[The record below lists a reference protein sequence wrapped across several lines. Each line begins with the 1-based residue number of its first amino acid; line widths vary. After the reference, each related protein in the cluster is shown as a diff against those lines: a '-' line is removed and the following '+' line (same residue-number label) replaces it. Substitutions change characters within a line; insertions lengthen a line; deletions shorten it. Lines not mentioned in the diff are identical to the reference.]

1 VPNAKDHTRVA
12 IIGFDSLD
20 FRLLKHWA
28 DSGQLPTF
36 KKLFATGAWSPVTNP
51 RGFEAG
57 TCWPSM
63 WSGTQPD
70 EHGLHDAFYLFDS
83 QRYRVRMATP
93 ADIPVDPFWVA
104 ASNGGRRVLLVDV
117 PYTFVTAD
125 VSGIQVCDWFVHV
138 RSDEERIHCAP
149 PALASRIERDY
160 GLNPWFPPNRCAINE
175 QDAYSVQGLTEILD
189 TLSSRIVTKMRFC
202 RDMIGQTPWDLFL
215 SVFHEAHDVG
225 HMCWHAHD
233 PTHERHDPEL
243 LTRAGDPIL
252 RIYREIDKATAALLE
267 VIPPDVVVLVYSSH
281 GIGPERTASRLF
293 DAILERLDTGS
304 RFAPA
309 GQPPVMDRLAPLY
322 RALIPAPLRRR
333 LASSRLVSQA
343 YQQAETDRLRIRR
356 YFAVNPSYATGG
368 VRFNVEGRDASG
380 VVAPGV
386 ELDRLTK
393 KVTESLLQMRNADT
407 GEPLVE
413 HVTATSDLWRGPMRH
428 ALPDLLVDWNM
439 SHPIESVTS
448 PEIGEV
454 RNHKRSV
461 RSGDHASSKEGVLFT
476 RPADGTHGQQPAV
489 DVIDL
494 APTILR
500 LLGVSNHHLRGRI
513 IPYLPTCRPESRPQP
528 TA

>member
-1 VPNAKDHTRVA
+1 MHDAKDRARVA

-28 DSGQLPTF
+28 DRGQLPTF
-36 KKLFATGAWSPVTNP
+36 KKLFTTGAWSLVANP

-70 EHGLHDAFYLFDS
+70 EHGLHDAFYLFDA

-93 ADIPVDPFWVA
+93 AEIPVDPFWVA
-104 ASNGGRRVLLVDV
+104 ASARGRRMLLVDV
-117 PYTFVTAD
+117 PYAFVNAD

-138 RSDEERIHCAP
+138 RSDEEHIHCNP
-149 PALASRIERDY
+149 PSLAARIERDY

-175 QDAYSVQGLTEILD
+175 QDAYSVEGLTAIVE
-189 TLSSRIVTKMRFC
+189 TLSSRIVTKTRLC
-202 RDMIGQTPWDLFL
+202 RDMILQEPWDLFF

-243 LTRAGDPIL
+243 LARVGDPML
-252 RIYREIDKATAALLE
+252 RIYRGLDEATAALLE
-267 VIPPDVVVLVYSSH
+267 ALPKDAVVLVYSSH
-281 GIGPERTASRLF
+281 GIGPERTASRFF
-293 DAILERLDTGS
+293 DAILERLDTVS
-304 RFAPA
+304 RTAPA
-309 GQPPVMDRLAPLY
+309 GKPPLLDRLAPVY
-322 RALIPAPLRRR
+322 RAVIPAPLRRR
-333 LASSRLVSQA
+333 LTPSRLLSHA
-343 YQQAETDRLRIRR
+343 YQKAETDRLRLRR

-368 VRFNVEGRDASG
+368 VRFNVKGRDADG
-380 VVAPGV
+380 VVTPGA
-386 ELDRLTK
+386 ELDRLAK
-393 KVTESLLQMRNADT
+393 EVTEGLLAMRNADT

-413 HVTATSDLWRGPMRH
+413 HVTATSDLWAGPMRH

-439 SHPIESVTS
+439 SHPIERVTS

-454 RNHKRSV
+454 RTQDRSE
-461 RSGDHASSKEGVLFT
+461 RSGDHASSKEGVLLFA
-476 RPADGTHGQQPAV
+476 RPADGIHGRQPTIN
-489 DVIDL
+489 VIDL

-500 LLGVSNHHLRGRI
+500 LLDVSNHHLRGRT
-513 IPYLPTCRPESRPQP
+513 IPYVGS
-528 TA
+528 